1 MSSRKSWTK
10 EPGENANALKHTL
23 RVAKL
28 PEIDQCD
35 PQEVGQRI
43 EEYFQICI
51 DDDIRPT
58 VTGLAVALGTDRPT
72 LFRWKTSNKFPSEV
86 IGMVDRAMAI
96 LNADQEENIAN
107 ANNIVGSIF
116 LMKNS
121 FPEYTD
127 KREVVHK
134 VQMPQLTQDELMEKA
149 RRLPGFE

>member
-43 EEYFQICI
+43 EEYYQICL

>member
-23 RVAKL
+23 KVAKL

-43 EEYFQICI
+43 EEYFNICI

>member
-1 MSSRKSWTK
+1 MAVRKNWKK
-10 EPGENANALKHTL
+10 EPGENANALRHTL

-28 PEIDQCD
+28 PMIDQHD
-35 PQEVGQRI
+35 PTEVGHRI

-58 VTGLAVALGTDRPT
+58 VTGLAVALGTDRVT
-72 LFRWKTSNKFPSEV
+72 LFSWKTSNTVPSEV
-86 IGMVDRAMAI
+86 VGLVDRAMAI

-107 ANNIVGSIF
+107 SNNIVGSIF

-127 KREVVHK
+127 RREVVHK
-134 VQMPQLTQDELMEKA
+134 VQMPQLTQDELIEKA
-149 RRLPGFE
+149 KRLPGFE